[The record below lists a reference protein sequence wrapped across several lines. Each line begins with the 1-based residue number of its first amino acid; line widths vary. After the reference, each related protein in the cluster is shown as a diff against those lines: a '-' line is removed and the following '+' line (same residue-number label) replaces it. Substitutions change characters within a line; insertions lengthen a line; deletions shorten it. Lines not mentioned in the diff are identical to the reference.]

1 MNGNVV
7 SLRCLK
13 RVVVDRRMVRFFFFY
28 IRDYEFGMILI
39 IRELIER
46 QFSFVH
52 FFFIELYKF
61 DVYSLNRTIDVIL
74 RFNIIVIHK

>member
-1 MNGNVV
+1 METLFRYVV
-7 SLRCLK
+7 WKGSLLI
-13 RVVVDRRMVRFFFFY
+13 DEWSGFFFFY

>member
-13 RVVVDRRMVRFFFFY
+13 RVVVDRRMVRFFFY
-28 IRDYEFGMILI
+28 IRDYEFGVILI

>member
-1 MNGNVV
+1 METLFRYVV
-7 SLRCLK
+7 WKGSLLI
-13 RVVVDRRMVRFFFFY
+13 DEWFFFFLY
-28 IRDYEFGMILI
+28 IRDYEFGVILI

-46 QFSFVH
+46 QFNFVH

-61 DVYSLNRTIDVIL
+61 DVYSLNWTIDVIL

>member
-1 MNGNVV
+1 
-7 SLRCLK
+7 
-13 RVVVDRRMVRFFFFY
+13 MVRFFFY
-28 IRDYEFGMILI
+28 IRDYEFGVILI

-61 DVYSLNRTIDVIL
+61 DVYSLN
-74 RFNIIVIHK
+74 

>member
-1 MNGNVV
+1 MIDEWSG
-7 SLRCLK
+7 
-13 RVVVDRRMVRFFFFY
+13 FFFFY
-28 IRDYEFGMILI
+28 IRDYEFGVILI

-61 DVYSLNRTIDVIL
+61 DVYSLN
-74 RFNIIVIHK
+74 